1 MTFQLSMPTTT
12 AALLGM
18 VLMAGG
24 LQGQDSQRELN
35 RLRRENGTLKTSLV
49 AAQKRADESADK
61 LKDVNLRLEALGSGL
76 LTGGEDR
83 LVKAVADLEVMS
95 RKLKE
100 IEEAALALS
109 SSTQTYLSTAIA
121 SDPEVRVKVETH
133 IRALDAVIGL
143 REAPHKNRKLG
154 NLQRAEVVSVDSES
168 GIVVAN
174 VGDKESAVVGMAFEV
189 YRNDTKVGDA
199 LVAQTRSDVSALL
212 VTNLENEQEP
222 VRRGDRVSFKR
233 SN

>member
-1 MTFQLSMPTTT
+1 MPTTT

-83 LVKAVADLEVMS
+83 LSL
-95 RKLKE
+95 
-100 IEEAALALS
+100 I
-109 SSTQTYLSTAIA
+109 
-121 SDPEVRVKVETH
+121 H
-133 IRALDAVIGL
+133 I
-143 REAPHKNRKLG
+143 
-154 NLQRAEVVSVDSES
+154 
-168 GIVVAN
+168 
-174 VGDKESAVVGMAFEV
+174 
-189 YRNDTKVGDA
+189 
-199 LVAQTRSDVSALL
+199 
-212 VTNLENEQEP
+212 
-222 VRRGDRVSFKR
+222 
-233 SN
+233 

>member
-1 MTFQLSMPTTT
+1 MPTTT